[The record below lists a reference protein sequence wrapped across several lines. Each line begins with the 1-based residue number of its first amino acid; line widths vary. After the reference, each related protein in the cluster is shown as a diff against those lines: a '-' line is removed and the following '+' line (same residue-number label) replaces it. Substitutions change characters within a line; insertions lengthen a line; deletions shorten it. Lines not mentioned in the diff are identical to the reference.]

1 MKQRITL
8 ALIIISFFTIS
19 SFGQSIKLGVGGGF
33 TALTGDNSY
42 TAENILNLNTGY
54 HYGGKLIVGLPVL
67 PIQFTA
73 NIFQNSLSSEVADP
87 ITNTTVTSETSF
99 TSIGI
104 GAEFTILP
112 GPVQPYLAGEFLIT
126 SMGDAKINDITLSNG
141 ESSTGIGVGAGIYF
155 KLLPII
161 DLDLSAHY
169 NMNTL
174 LSDGDALNST
184 HIRLNVLFSIL

>member
-1 MKQRITL
+1 MKQKLILTL
-8 ALIIISFFTIS
+8 MVISFLTIS
-19 SFGQSIKLGVGGGF
+19 LVGQSIKIGVGGGY
-33 TALTGDNSY
+33 TALGGDNSF
-42 TAENILNLNTGY
+42 TAEDVLNLNSGM
-54 HYGGKLIVGLPVL
+54 HYGGKLIVGLPLL

-73 NIFQNSLSSEVADP
+73 NVFQNSLSSDVTLVGEKF
-87 ITNTTVTSETSF
+87 TTETSF
-99 TSIGI
+99 LSIGL
-104 GAEFTILP
+104 GAEFTLIP
-112 GPVQPYLAGEFLIT
+112 GPVQPYLAAELLFT
-126 SMGDAKINDITLSNG
+126 SFGDATINDITFS
-141 ESSTGIGVGAGIYF
+141 ESESKTGVGFGAGLYF